1 MAVCLDSSL
10 WFGSC
15 IHNSPCQ
22 YKSHCRRPA
31 FACSPSHRSLSTE
44 KRGGQEM
51 TFQTFPMAATISS
64 HPPYQVC
71 PPVGAAE
78 CASYLSVEAFIS
90 GHSRFY
96 QTLPKLGL
104 PQAGTSKPFFLWGSQ
119 RRIWIPMCHQTHPFC
134 ASKTVPQTHDM
145 WRGKGPTANM
155 WAAFSEG
162 SVDRFPG
169 DLRIPS
175 HSVSY
180 PPWCSACAHPPFP
193 GFLLSSPLLYVFW
206 TPSHLLAFFS
216 F

>member
-1 MAVCLDSSL
+1 MQVGGRGSERACDFRVYNSAPYLRCPSYQLSRWLRQDSPSGSRGGHLVAVCLGSSP

-51 TFQTFPMAATISS
+51 TFQTFPVAATISP

-78 CASYLSVEAFIS
+78 CSSYLSVEAFIS
-90 GHSRFY
+90 GHSRFC

-119 RRIWIPMCHQTHPFC
+119 RIWIPMCQTHPFC

-155 WAAFSEG
+155 
-162 SVDRFPG
+162 
-169 DLRIPS
+169 
-175 HSVSY
+175 
-180 PPWCSACAHPPFP
+180 
-193 GFLLSSPLLYVFW
+193 
-206 TPSHLLAFFS
+206 
-216 F
+216 